1 MTDSTRTP
9 REATTRA
16 KTQRRKPWAPP
27 SKLEA
32 PKAPDGYQHR
42 WIRTSLR
49 GEDDNILRWLVSI
62 QLSMMVS
69 MQV

>member
-32 PKAPDGYQHR
+32 PKHR
-42 WIRTSLR
+42 RLQASLDSYLTS
-49 GEDDNILRWLVSI
+49 W
-62 QLSMMVS
+62 
-69 MQV
+69 